1 MPLWVLCV
9 GVPPTTRA
17 NLAQFPQ
24 LPTHPTLGK
33 RGDVDLSPLPRGTKE
48 ANVLG
53 DTRGVGWAG
62 IQCSPWPGIASR
74 RETQGGRGGITLQF
88 LPAPSVWKYLALS
101 TTNCHLPRSIENQVW
116 GPPNWT

>member
-62 IQCSPWPGIASR
+62 IQCSPWPGIASQ